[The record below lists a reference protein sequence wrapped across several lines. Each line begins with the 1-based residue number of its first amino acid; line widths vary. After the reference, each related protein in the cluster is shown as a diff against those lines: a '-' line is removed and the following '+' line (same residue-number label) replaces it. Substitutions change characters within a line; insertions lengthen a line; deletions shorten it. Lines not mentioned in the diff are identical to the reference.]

1 MTPLFNYI
9 PKSENI
15 ILACHFTGVYDVNRN
30 TTLEDDNYAL
40 VQAWAESVQL
50 LNLPG
55 VIFHNS
61 FSEETCREFSNENIT
76 FIEVQYNSAFNP
88 NVFRYFIYKDFLLNF
103 SSSIQSVFVTDVSD
117 VVLVKNPF
125 EAFLFQ
131 ENRDTLFCGD
141 EPKTLDNEW
150 MNDHSTHLRN
160 QITGFV
166 EYEQSFGQSPLLNC
180 GIIGGSTTVMLN
192 FLQSLC
198 AVHKQFNQENKT
210 AFTGD
215 MGAFNYIARTQFNER
230 LIHGAPVNTVFKEY
244 ESARMECW
252 FRHK

>member
-1 MTPLFNYI
+1 MRSSFNYI

-40 VQAWAESVQL
+40 VQAWAESIQL
-50 LNLPG
+50 LNLHG

-61 FSEETCREFSNENIT
+61 FSEETCQKFSNENIT
-76 FIEVQYNSAFNP
+76 FIEVEYNPAFNP

-103 SSSIQSVFVTDVSD
+103 SSTIHSVFVTDVSD
-117 VVLVKNPF
+117 VVVVQNPF
-125 EAFLFQ
+125 ETFLFQ
-131 ENRDTLFCGD
+131 ENRDTIFCGD

-166 EYEQSFGQSPLLNC
+166 EYEQSFAQSTLLNC

-192 FLQSLC
+192 FLKSLC
-198 AVHKQFNQENKT
+198 EVHEQFNRANKT

-215 MGAFNYIARTQFNER
+215 MGAFNYIARTQFNEK
-230 LIHGAPVNTVFKEY
+230 LIHGAPINSVFKGY
-244 ESARMECW
+244 EGSRMDCW

>member
-1 MTPLFNYI
+1 MRSSFNYI

-30 TTLEDDNYAL
+30 TTLEDDSYVL
-40 VQAWAESVQL
+40 VQAWAESIQL
-50 LNLPG
+50 LNLHG

-61 FSEETCREFSNENIT
+61 FSEETCRKFSNENIT
-76 FIEVQYNSAFNP
+76 FIEVEYNPAFNP
-88 NVFRYFIYKDFLLNF
+88 NVFRYFIYRDFLLNF
-103 SSSIQSVFVTDVSD
+103 SSTIHSVFVTDVSD
-117 VVLVKNPF
+117 VVAVQNPF
-125 EAFLFQ
+125 ETFLFQ

-166 EYEQSFGQSPLLNC
+166 EYEQSFAQSTLLNC
-180 GIIGGSTTVMLN
+180 GIIGGSATVMLH
-192 FLQSLC
+192 FLESLC
-198 AVHKQFNQENKT
+198 SVHEQFNQENKT

-215 MGAFNYIARTQFNER
+215 MGAFNYIARTQFNDR
-230 LIHGAPVNTVFKEY
+230 LIH
-244 ESARMECW
+244 
-252 FRHK
+252 